1 MAKLEDIV
9 NQGHSAHQEDA
20 GNALNLREMDAKYPF
35 LREINAA
42 WYEELGWIRE
52 VKSYSKTQAALQNF
66 FEYKPQPTDE
76 PETMTFPVAYYHTL
90 QNIVPATLAEAVLN
104 ESGSNQQTLLLMAG
118 LGVLKRHEFILPEDF
133 DRADGKDPVVG
144 KKFMKKLI
152 SDIEKK
158 YKIKLNK
165 DADETNYQLYRRVAE
180 LFFSVDGAL
189 RYYKNAAEPRPISQ
203 QEEQTLTELESFLV
217 DSILEIYAHIGVGLI
232 NYKLTLAEMMDI
244 KIIVEDKLAAAEEK
258 KQFYHE
264 RTQKLVDAAAAKG
277 FSVTRSRSLNRYL
290 VTE

>member
-1 MAKLEDIV
+1 
-9 NQGHSAHQEDA
+9 
-20 GNALNLREMDAKYPF
+20 
-35 LREINAA
+35 
-42 WYEELGWIRE
+42 
-52 VKSYSKTQAALQNF
+52 
-66 FEYKPQPTDE
+66 
-76 PETMTFPVAYYHTL
+76 MTFPVAYYHTL

-180 LFFSVDGAL
+180 F
-189 RYYKNAAEPRPISQ
+189 
-203 QEEQTLTELESFLV
+203 